1 MGSSFFRCV
10 NSDLS
15 LACGWRLCQ
24 YDRMEKDGKSFSIRS
39 KVWVV
44 DEAGDVV
51 FGLGRLKILEAVD
64 QTGSILAAAKFLKM
78 SYRAVWQRI
87 RKTEDRIGRPLL
99 VKRIGGAAGGGSELT
114 PFARDLIEGFRQLH
128 KDVADDAD
136 AHFDQT
142 YHDLLKSAAQKDR
155 K

>member
-1 MGSSFFRCV
+1 
-10 NSDLS
+10 
-15 LACGWRLCQ
+15 
-24 YDRMEKDGKSFSIRS
+24 MEKHGKSFSVRS

-64 QTGSILAAAKFLKM
+64 RTGSILAAAKSLKM

-87 RKTEDRIGRPLL
+87 RKTEERLGRPLL

-114 PFARDLIEGFRQLH
+114 PFARDLVDGFRKLH
-128 KDVADDAD
+128 RDVAEDAD
-136 AHFDQT
+136 AHFDRD
-142 YHDLLKSAAQKDR
+142 YHAVLKNPESR
-155 K
+155 LPERH